1 MLNHVELIG
10 KCISIQPDK
19 IELLMRTG
27 DVFTVYLQ
35 EKIDVNII
43 EVNSFTR
50 IIGRIAYINDIPFIN
65 IVADKVYQLKNNQE
79 YTN

>member
-10 KCISIQPDK
+10 KCISVQLDK

-27 DVFTVYLQ
+27 EVFTIYLQ
-35 EKIDVNII
+35 EKIDINII

-65 IVADKVYQLKNNQE
+65 VVADKVYQLKDKLGYSN
-79 YTN
+79 

>member
-10 KCISIQPDK
+10 KCISVQSDK

-27 DVFTVYLQ
+27 EVFTIYLQ
-35 EKIDVNII
+35 EKIDINII
-43 EVNSFTR
+43 KVNSFTR

-65 IVADKVYQLKNNQE
+65 VIADKVYQLKDKLGYSN
-79 YTN
+79 